1 MKTSVLDTI
10 EIGKL
15 LKHLPAESIVF
26 QGAVYFV
33 IPSTLQNQ
41 GSSADPLILRGLFLL
56 NYIEIFSGI
65 II

>member
-26 QGAVYFV
+26 QGLL
-33 IPSTLQNQ
+33 STLQNQ